1 MNSAVSQSLV
11 NLLLASGVPSHE
23 EAMELA
29 SNLNGGSWTSQV
41 LDSGKVDEQRFLE
54 AIGNYF
60 QVPVIS
66 IDAKKIERATLSL
79 LPSRF
84 VFQHH
89 ILPIEMKDKTVV
101 LATYDLFNSVGRQL
115 ASQLLKGPAE
125 WVLVPRGQIL
135 RAMKTVYGVGAETFD
150 EILKANRSF
159 ESSQDIEGAT
169 DLNADDPDASVV
181 KFVNQIIRE
190 AILERATDIHV
201 EPLENDLRIRYRIDG
216 ILHEVA
222 VPPQLRLLQSAIIS
236 RLKVMAHMDIAERR
250 LPQDGRINLQAHDQN
265 IDVRVSTIP
274 TVNGESISLRLLS
287 RDQQQAFGF
296 ERLDLSP
303 GHTRIMKTLLTQPN
317 GIILVTGPTGSGKS
331 TSLYCFLSSINSV
344 QRRII
349 TIEEPVEYRLPGV
362 SQIDVKPEIDLT
374 FAKGLRHILRQ
385 DPNVVMVGEIRDVE
399 TADISIRAAMTGHLV
414 FSTLH
419 TNDAVGG
426 ITRLLD
432 MDVEPFLLASVVKA
446 FIAQRLV
453 RTSCP
458 HCQEP
463 VDYPREYLAEIGI
476 PAELGT
482 RFQKGAGCDSC
493 RQTGYLGRLA
503 IYEICVVTRAVEEV
517 NHAKTRWW
525 RAEAMRD
532 RGRDGDVASG
542 RLAPS
547 RGGQDDHRRSGARH
561 ADRRSD
567 GGDGSAK
574 RPRRGRRSADGAER
588 SAARTGLRH
597 FLLVI
602 PSRETARDLAIEYW
616 SHNFSQWVTRI
627 VRVLSPSR
635 CQCQTIPAPDLSICG
650 FSVWTNSFFFSR
662 RQPLI
667 SFSRAMACRAS
678 LNCS

>member
-1 MNSAVSQSLV
+1 MNPAVSNSLID
-11 NLLLASGVPSHE
+11 LLLASGVPSRD
-23 EAMELA
+23 EAVAL
-29 SNLNGGSWTSQV
+29 SRNLNGGSWTAQV

-54 AIGNYF
+54 AIGNFF
-60 QVPVIS
+60 QVPVMS
-66 IDAKKIERATLSL
+66 IDAKKIERTTLSL

-84 VFQHH
+84 VFQHN
-89 ILPIEMKDKTVV
+89 ILPIEVRDKTVV

-115 ASQLLKGPAE
+115 ASQLLKRPTE

-135 RAMKTVYGVGAETFD
+135 RAMKNVYGVGAETFD
-150 EILKANRSF
+150 EILKTNRSF
-159 ESSQDIEGAT
+159 EGAEDLEAAT
-169 DLNADDPDASVV
+169 DLDANDPEASVV

-201 EPLENDLRIRYRIDG
+201 EPLEGDLRIRYRIDG

-287 RDQQQAFGF
+287 RTETQNFGF
-296 ERLDLSP
+296 DRLDLSDKQSVII
-303 GHTRIMKTLLTQPN
+303 RTLLAQPN
-317 GIILVTGPTGSGKS
+317 GIILLTGPTGCGKS

-432 MDVEPFLLASVVKA
+432 MDVEPFLLSSVVKA

-453 RTSCP
+453 RTMCP
-458 HCQEP
+458 NC
-463 VDYPREYLAEIGI
+463 VRMYDYPREYLAEIGV
-476 PAELGT
+476 PAEMGT
-482 RFQKGAGCDSC
+482 QFRRGEGCDSC
-493 RQTGYLGRLA
+493 RQTGYQGRLA
-503 IYEICVVTRAVEEV
+503 IYEICVVTEPLKKLIMQKRDGGELKQCAINNGMETLRQDGWRRVAQGKTTIEEV
-517 NHAKTRWW
+517 
-525 RAEAMRD
+525 
-532 RGRDGDVASG
+532 
-542 RLAPS
+542 
-547 RGGQDDHRRSGARH
+547 
-561 ADRRSD
+561 
-567 GGDGSAK
+567 
-574 RPRRGRRSADGAER
+574 
-588 SAARTGLRH
+588 
-597 FLLVI
+597 
-602 PSRETARDLAIEYW
+602 
-616 SHNFSQWVTRI
+616 
-627 VRVLSPSR
+627 VRVT
-635 CQCQTIPAPDLSICG
+635 QTDEMMAETELQSAPALTTEAPAFL
-650 FSVWTNSFFFSR
+650 R
-662 RQPLI
+662 
-667 SFSRAMACRAS
+667 
-678 LNCS
+678 